1 MSLLKRVLR
10 SGEGRKLRDLQALV
24 PDINALEPETQRLD
38 DDGLRAR
45 TGEFRGRL
53 ERGESPDGL
62 VLEAFAVVREAA
74 VRVLGQRHFDV
85 QLVGGAAL
93 HWGAVAEMRTGE
105 GKTLTSTLPVY
116 VTGLTGRGVHV
127 VTVNDYL
134 AGRDAEWMGRLYKWL
149 GLTVGLI
156 VDSGGGYAPGWL
168 IAAAVVAAGIPLVLA
183 ARPPSELIAYYR
195 RPAGTRPGR
204 AP

>member
-1 MSLLKRVLR
+1 MSLLRRVLR

-24 PDINALEPETQRLD
+24 PDINALEGEMQRLD

-53 ERGESPDGL
+53 ERGESTDEL
-62 VLEAFAVVREAA
+62 LLEAFAVVREAS

-116 VTGLTGRGVHV
+116 LSGLTGRGVHV

-156 VDSGGGYAPGWL
+156 VPGNRGWEHKRRQYACDVTYGTNN
-168 IAAAVVAAGIPLVLA
+168 
-183 ARPPSELIAYYR
+183 ELGFDY
-195 RPAGTRPGR
+195 
-204 AP
+204 